1 MADLITTPESGE
13 QPLSLNAGDG
23 ESLTLPEGF
32 DLTSAEF
39 EASGDDLIVTAPDG
53 SRVVVEDY
61 YSQENPPELVS
72 PDGAQLSGEM
82 IVQLAEGPTGG
93 DVAAGTDG
101 ASSAAG
107 VPESSLAA
115 NPTVITGTDGE
126 PIGNVENLE
135 GQVFAVRADG
145 TRVELNVGDPVYQG
159 DIIESGPDG
168 SIGVLLADETTFS
181 MGESGRM
188 VLDEMI
194 YDPST
199 QEGSVSMTAL
209 QGVFTFVSGQV
220 AKTDPDAMT
229 LDTPVATI
237 GIRGT
242 QVGLD
247 LSDGQNMNVVLMEE
261 ADGFVGEVVV
271 MNDAGV
277 QVLNGANQM
286 TGITGFQIAP
296 TEIRTITDGDVI
308 SQFESAL
315 RRIPKVHGNQND
327 FGLQDQQSEEQLLD
341 EEIQQL
347 EKEVEAGDAEASAE
361 DLANFE
367 TAAGQEEQ
375 QGETADIQVVS
386 DELTQMKI
394 LDPVSAQTQDVG
406 EAADGEGEDN
416 TDAGNDDEAVAVDTT
431 PVPPAGAQFV
441 TGPNGQLIEV
451 PEEIDNASYNS
462 ETGMI
467 EGNVDGDLD
476 LTNSPYSDL
485 SYNLTGS
492 DGSNIIHT
500 GSGDDIIAGTGG
512 DDYLVGGTGNDTVS
526 GGAGDDVVAG
536 GEGDDV
542 VSGGE
547 GDDVVVGGDIDQG
560 VTLNVSEDGDVTL
573 TTTTTVTDENGE
585 TVEVTTTTEAD
596 DAVIGAG
603 NDTLYGD
610 EGEDI
615 LIGGAGNDYLDGGD
629 SDDILVGGTGDDT
642 IVGGAGDDRAF
653 GGEGADTISGGEGA
667 DYVSGGEG
675 DDSLYGNEGEDIMD
689 GGEGNDFLDGGLS
702 NDTMTG
708 GAGDDFMLGGDGDDT
723 MDGGDGNDRLQG
735 GAGDDTMSG
744 GAGNDILEGGAG
756 NDIIDGGEG
765 DDLIVGG
772 ELGDD
777 VTAVS
782 VDAEGTVTLTMGTDE
797 EGAPI
802 TVTADEITIG
812 SGLDTLGGGA
822 GDDIVI
828 GGFGSDMITG
838 GDGNDVLVGGFGND
852 TLEGGTGDDS
862 VFGGLGDDVFIGGAG
877 SDMLVG
883 GDGLD
888 TVDYSNV
895 GEGFGL
901 VIDLIAG
908 QAYDA
913 ADSAGPW
920 IDLDTLS
927 GIENV
932 VGGAGN
938 DVIIGDAGGNTLDG
952 GGGDDYIEGGYG
964 DDVLIGG
971 AGNNVLVGGHGDDIA
986 RFDGALADFGIQ
998 LVGEDFTVTNGATG
1012 ETTVLQGIEQ
1022 LDFITSDGIVQNVNV
1037 VEMPAVED
1045 QPFELNLL
1053 DVIGKD
1059 DGSGN
1064 LTLPE
1069 GTETVSISG
1078 YPEGTTL
1085 EIGGQTI
1092 AAGEDGTF
1100 ELGANQTSGIV
1111 VHLPEDYGEEM
1122 LVTVEAQN
1130 AAGEPVGQAL
1140 INLDLEAVADMAH
1153 IEAVDV
1159 AGGEDIPIGLNMDA
1173 TLMDMDG
1180 SETLSITLSG
1190 VPFGAHV
1197 IDAGGNLVEGQGF
1210 AVLTSNYTATDEAGN
1225 EISVP
1230 VSIEQDPNDG
1240 TFTIDSAEL
1249 GISPEQMSQLISNMT
1264 LTPALHHD
1272 EDFTVTVEA
1281 TVTDSNGDTETMF
1294 TTASGGDPVDHLT
1307 FDVEV
1312 YDRAD
1317 APVMEM
1323 QDAQGFEDGIIN
1335 LDVSAMTVDPSETLS
1350 ITVSGIPAGAK
1361 FFVEYTP
1368 SVGEPFMVQL
1378 PVDASGSV
1386 SVPSGFIGS
1395 NFAVQPPADSN
1406 EDFDLTVTATAY
1418 EPDASEVGPDGQ
1430 LLYQYATTEGTL
1442 HVDVLGVA
1450 DAIPLEV
1457 SSPGGDE
1464 DTAIPLDIFT
1474 ELADTDG
1481 SESIS
1486 VTIDGVPE
1494 GAFLSAGTDN
1504 GDGSWTLT
1512 TDQLDGLTITP
1523 PENFEGQIN
1532 LDVTS
1537 TTTDVEAD
1545 GEPVHGPDTEDM
1557 ATFSISKSVTIEV
1570 DSRADAPT
1578 LTVQD
1583 TSGYEDQPIALD
1595 ISSSLTD
1602 TDGSET
1608 LSITISDIPE
1618 GAVLSAGTLNPDGS
1632 VTLQPDEL
1640 DGLTITPPHDS
1651 NVDFSLTVT
1660 AESLDIASGEIAP
1673 TEASIDVTVL
1683 GVADEITLDA
1693 AGQDGNAGFE
1703 IPLDITTG
1711 ITDTDGSETVSITIS
1726 GAPEG
1731 SIFSAGT
1738 DNGDGTW
1745 TFTDA
1750 DLSGLTITPPAGYDG
1765 ELTLNVVATTTDV
1778 EPAGEGDHIDT
1789 NTVSGTITFEV
1800 DGESETPTLDL
1811 SDTTGFEDNPI
1822 DLDVQAALTD
1832 TDGSEVLSIT
1842 ISGVPDGAFL
1852 SAGEDLG
1859 DGSWLLTPDQLE
1871 GLQVTPPADSNV
1883 DFQLTVT
1890 ATASTIA
1897 GPGSEEIVDTAD
1909 TVGVINVDVVGVADT
1924 PDLATQNATGDEDTA
1939 IALNIDASLID
1950 VDESETLS
1958 ITITGVPD
1966 GASLSTGIHDTET
1979 GTWTLTPDQ
1988 LAGLTITPPLG
1999 STDDFDLTVT
2009 ATTTENDAGTAFDEN
2024 GNDVGISSIEMPL
2037 HVNVLDVADQP
2048 ELVLRDNVG
2057 FEDFEIPVPVHAAL
2071 TDDSEVLSVSI
2082 SGVPQG
2088 AFLSAGTYD
2097 EATDSWTVAPE
2108 DLDGLTVTPPPDSN
2122 DDFTLTVTATSTSE
2136 DGDIAETVGD
2146 IEIEVIGVADRPDL
2160 ETQDAYGE
2168 EGVPI
2173 ALDITAGLNDL
2184 DGSETLSVDISNV
2197 PDGAI
2202 LAVDG
2207 VALTPDENGVYTLSA
2222 GQLDSVTVTA
2232 PPDSDGDFTLQVVA
2246 RATEDDGDV
2255 AINAG
2260 VINVT
2265 VDVDNAEPPVLV
2277 LDDVQGVEDNAIP
2290 LDISAAI
2297 ASDDDVL
2304 SITISGVPEGAM
2316 LSAGTD
2322 NGNGSWTL
2330 TPEQL
2335 NGLSVTPPEDSN
2347 VNFDLTV
2354 TATAQDGSDTATTTG
2369 TLTVDV
2375 LGDADTPT
2383 LQTSDVSGEE
2393 GQAIALNIGAGLT
2406 DTDGS
2411 ESLSITI
2418 SGLPQGATLNAGT
2431 VNPDGSVT
2439 LTAAELDG
2447 LELTPPAGY
2456 DEDFSLSVTA
2466 TATDVEPDGEAPHV
2480 DTASITGTIDVDM
2493 SSNAEP
2499 PTLVLTN
2506 VTGDEDSAI
2515 PLDINAAVTDAD
2527 DLLSITITGVPEGA
2541 VLSAGTVNPDGS
2553 VTLTPDQLSGLT
2565 ITPPADSN
2573 VDFDLTVTATAQD
2586 GDDTATTTG
2595 TLSVDVLGVADTPTL
2610 STQDVAGVE
2619 DTAIALNIG
2628 AGLTDT
2634 DGSES
2639 LSITISG
2646 LPQGATLSAGSVNPD
2661 GSVTLTP
2668 EQLTGLT
2675 LTPPADSDE
2684 DFSLTVTATT
2694 TDVEPAGEGPHTD
2707 TASVIG
2713 TINVD
2718 LSPDADAPELV
2729 LTPAVGL
2736 EDNAIPL
2743 DISAALTD
2751 TDGSE
2756 SLSITISDIP
2766 EGVVLSAGTVNPDGS
2781 VTLTPEQLTGLTA
2794 TPPLN
2799 SDVDFDLTVTATSQ
2813 DGGDTATTTG
2823 TLSVAVGA
2831 VADTPTVS
2839 AGDGDGDLGQ
2849 TIPLDISSALFD
2861 TDGSESLSITIADV
2875 PDGAVINGGEQLD
2888 DGTWLLEAGDLANLT
2903 ITLPAGASDDFNLS
2917 VTATA
2922 TEADGGDQA
2931 SSSVTTSINVDPNAV
2946 DDTGDVEAGQSVG
2959 GNVLTNDTG
2968 SIEGANS
2975 VTDVTFGNV
2984 TKSFS
2989 NPDDV
2994 TSDDSGDYLLIEGE
3008 HGSLKMYGDGTYEY
3022 TADDS
3027 GAGAGGSA
3035 GLTDSATPAEVE
3047 AAWSGVETFA
3057 FDFGTSYLNG
3067 DGKFDPSLADDSV
3080 SFSSNGIG
3088 VAGTQNGMPVPDQIN
3103 YDDQTG
3109 ESEALGINLGSEAT
3123 TAQVQFS
3130 NMYVNEEGGEQGRWQ
3145 AFDADG
3151 NLVGEGPIDA
3161 STVDYDGSSNVGT
3174 LNIDLPGDQGFQY
3187 LVITPTDTPDETN
3200 PNDSSDFFVRSIEFE
3215 GGGINQGDDL
3225 FTYTM
3230 ADADGDTAQANL
3242 TINVDAGDV
3251 TAEEPVL
3258 VVDEAQGYEDSAIAL
3273 DVTSALTDTD
3283 GSETLSITI
3292 SDIPNG
3298 AVLSAG
3304 TINDDGSVTLTPDQL
3319 AGLTITP
3326 PHDSNVDFD
3335 LTVTATATET
3345 ASGDTA
3351 TTTATL
3357 SVDVIGVADVPP
3369 LDVSIGEGTP
3379 VGGDMP
3385 DFPPFDHAIS
3395 NIVLYVADEN
3405 GEVTKVKID
3414 DFSDGAE
3421 AVHDVNDLD
3430 LAGFVADN
3438 YPGSDLL
3445 AMTVKAGN
3453 NHTPGYGPGEGEL
3466 LIVQSG
3472 VTEGDLPVSA
3482 QADVTYDYT
3491 AVADDLAGGI
3501 GGAGITGVEYQLD
3514 ITTNLVDTD
3523 GSETLSIN
3531 VGALPDGVTLSA
3543 GTQNDDGS
3551 WTLDS
3556 GDLDGLT
3563 MFVPTG
3569 ADTDFDV
3576 TVTSTT
3582 TENDGDTASV
3592 VDSVTVSGEDLWAS
3606 DPILNVTQAQGYEDN
3621 AIALDVGAALT
3632 DLDGSES
3639 LSVTISEI
3647 PEGAVLSAGTLND
3660 DGSVTLTADQLNG
3673 LTITPPAD
3681 SNVDFNLTVTAIAT
3695 ESATGDTATV
3705 SASLP
3710 VDVIGVADE
3719 PPLTVSLG
3727 EGEYQPGE
3735 GPTGSVTIENVG
3747 DISAGYHN
3755 SYGYYTMDADGN
3767 PVAGEVIWADIK
3779 DNVGESFTIDGVDP
3793 STIGFFLI
3801 PNGDNV
3807 NDALTDG
3814 LDVTFEQNENGQW
3827 VPIGPDGEP
3836 LSGQG
3841 APALFSEPGL
3851 NPGGFDY
3858 MVDNQVAGNQNWED
3872 LVNGGDEDF
3881 NDGNF
3886 QATTVAGEPGSEG
3899 TTVYPLDIATN
3910 LVDTDGSET
3919 LSITV
3924 TDLPEGA
3931 VLSAGTVNDDGSVSL
3946 TPAELQGL
3954 TLTVPEGTQAFDLSV
3969 TSTTTENDGDTA
3981 SVTATVGVETDLVA
3995 EAPELSV
4002 EAATGNEDTAI
4013 ALDITSAL
4021 TDTDGSETLSVTIS
4035 DIPDGAVL
4043 SAGTIND
4050 DGSVTLTPAELDGL
4064 TITPAADS
4072 NVDFALTVTA
4082 TSTEGA
4088 SGDTATTS
4096 ATLNVDVVGVAD
4108 TPGATA
4114 SDETGLEDQWIQL
4127 DLDSQMSTDTDG
4139 SETLSITVS
4148 GVPEGAVLS
4157 AGTDLG
4163 NGAWSVAADDLPQLS
4178 ILPPEDFAGDMALTL
4193 SVTTTENDGDTAT
4206 VTDDFTVSVEAV
4218 ADAPELDLSNVQ
4230 GVEDNVV
4237 PLDISSALTDT
4248 DGSETLSITISD
4260 IPDGVTL
4267 SAGTLNDDGSV
4278 TLTSDQLDGL
4288 SLTAPQHSNVDF
4300 SLTVTA
4306 TSTDG
4311 SDTAVTTGT
4320 VAVDMVGVADAPPLD
4335 VSLGQ
4340 GTVIEGTGETP
4351 EPTVVFSTAF
4361 DDGNNSS
4368 GDFVQ
4373 NLNGWTTTSDAIEVW
4388 ENGEQNQHGDGDYIE
4403 LNDDRTDYYQD
4414 ATNIMRDF
4422 PTEEGATYTLTFDY
4436 SPRPGY
4442 DSDVNAFEFRVDG
4455 ETIGSLAPDGSG
4467 NSDNVWQSH
4476 TVTFVGTGEP
4486 MSLEFLT
4493 TGEAQDYGR
4502 GIRLD
4507 NIGLTETL
4515 PAETVEAA
4523 VEYPLDITTNLVDTD
4538 GSETLSI
4545 TVADLP
4551 DGVTLSAGTLN
4562 NDGSVTLTA
4571 AELSGLTMTVPA
4583 DTPAFDLSV
4592 SSTTTENDGDSATVT
4607 QTISVSALDTVA
4619 EAPELSVEAASGLE
4633 DAAIALDIASALTD
4647 TDGSETLSITI
4658 SGIPQGAV
4666 LSAGTLNDDGSVTL
4680 TPDQLDGLS
4689 ITPPADSNA
4698 DFDLTVTAS
4707 STEGASGDI
4716 AVTTSNLSVAVA
4728 GVADAPELSASL
4740 GTPSEVSGGLTP
4752 VSYWR
4757 LDETSGNQTLTDS
4770 VGNNDGTPVNTLK
4783 TNDETGVFDGAA
4795 EFSGGGKSYNEE
4807 YIEVAHSD
4815 DLKPANGSLTLWFNA
4830 DDIGGRNC
4838 LASSDSS
4845 GNDDGGHFGLWVE
4858 NGQIH
4863 LRMQGDNAEGE
4874 TNLYGGSVG
4883 TNSWNQVTVSWGD
4896 DGARIFLNGQQVAAD
4911 PNWTRGLE
4919 GNENPWTFGANQW
4932 QSGDDV
4938 ANNMQDFFNGHMDD
4952 IAIYDQP
4959 LDAEQAAEL
4968 YTNGVSMM
4976 MENGGGDSL
4985 EYPLE
4990 ISSGLTDTDGS
5001 ESLSILVDGLP
5012 DGAELSAGT
5021 LNPDGSVS
5029 LTAADLDGLT
5039 VRVPADTGGFDL
5051 SISATSTE
5059 DDGDTSTVST
5069 SVQVADEDQV
5079 IYGSGYGHD
5088 DDLEGG
5094 SGDDQLYGFSGD
5106 DTLDGGAG
5114 DDVIFGHSGNDVIMG
5129 GDGAD
5134 TLSGGDGD
5142 DVIIGGAG
5150 DDLLTGGEGH
5160 DTFIFDNESGH
5171 DIITDIFEQDTLV
5184 FEGQE
5189 FHMDDLILSENE
5201 EGNVVVSFQGVED
5214 TSVTLDGVRMD
5225 DMQSGG
5231 DSGYSVTENDGKVTI
5246 TLDTEC

>member
-1 MADLITTPESGE
+1 MADLTTTPESGE

-107 VPESSLAA
+107 SPEGSLAA

-247 LSDGQNMNVVLMEE
+247 ISDGQNMNVVLMEE

-296 TEIRTITDGDVI
+296 TEIRTISEGDVI

-327 FGLQDQQSEEQLLD
+327 FGLQDQQNEEQLLD

-416 TDAGNDDEAVAVDTT
+416 TDAGNDDEAVAVDTA

-451 PEEIDNASYNS
+451 PEEIGNASYNS

-500 GSGDDIIAGTGG
+500 GSGDDIISGTGG

-560 VTLNVSEDGDVTL
+560 VSVDVSEDGDVTL
-573 TTTTTVTDENGE
+573 STTTTVTNEDGE
-585 TVEVTTTTEAD
+585 TVQVTTTTEAD
-596 DAVIGAG
+596 DSVIGAG

-615 LIGGAGNDYLDGGD
+615 LIGGAGDDYLDGGD
-629 SDDILVGGTGDDT
+629 GDDVLVGGTGDDT

-653 GGEGADTISGGEGA
+653 GGEGADTISGGEGN

-675 DDSLYGNEGEDIMD
+675 DDFLEGNEGEDTMIGGAGNDVIDGGLSDDILQGGDGDDTLIGGEGNDTMDGGAGNDLLFGNEGEDIMD

-708 GAGDDFMLGGDGDDT
+708 GAG
-723 MDGGDGNDRLQG
+723 
-735 GAGDDTMSG
+735 
-744 GAGNDILEGGAG
+744 NDILEGGAG
-756 NDIIDGGEG
+756 NDVIDGGEG

-852 TLEGGTGDDS
+852 TLEGGSGDDS
-862 VFGGLGDDVFIGGAG
+862 AFGGQGDDVFIGGAG
-877 SDMLVG
+877 SDTLVG

-901 VIDLIAG
+901 VVDLIAG

-932 VGGAGN
+932 VGGAGD

-998 LVGEDFTVTNGATG
+998 LIGEDFTVTNGATG

-1064 LTLPE
+1064 LSLPE
-1069 GTETVSISG
+1069 GTETVLISG

-1085 EIGGQTI
+1085 EIAGQTI
-1092 AAGEDGTF
+1092 SAGEDGSF

-1197 IDAGGNLVEGQGF
+1197 LDVGGNLVEGQGF
-1210 AVLTSNYTATDEAGN
+1210 AVLTSIYTATDEAGN

-1294 TTASGGDPVDHLT
+1294 TTATGGDPVDHLT

-1418 EPDASEVGPDGQ
+1418 EPDATEVGPDGQ

-1545 GEPVHGPDTEDM
+1545 GEPVHGPETEDM

-1578 LTVQD
+1578 LTVED

-1651 NVDFSLTVT
+1651 NVDFTLTVT

-1750 DLSGLTITPPAGYDG
+1750 DLSGLTVTPPAGYDG
-1765 ELTLNVVATTTDV
+1765 EMTLNVVATTTDV
-1778 EPAGEGDHIDT
+1778 EPAGEGDHTDT

-1871 GLQVTPPADSNV
+1871 SLQVTPPADSNV

-2173 ALDITAGLNDL
+2173 ALDISAGLNDL

-2277 LDDVQGVEDNAIP
+2277 LNDVQGVEDNAIP
-2290 LDISAAI
+2290 LDISATI

-2527 DLLSITITGVPEGA
+2527 DLLSITISGVPEGA

-2646 LPQGATLSAGSVNPD
+2646 LPQGATLSAGTVNPD

-2713 TINVD
+2713 AINVD

-2931 SSSVTTSINVDPNAV
+2931 SSSATTSINVDPNAV
-2946 DDTGDVEAGQSVG
+2946 DDTGEVEAGQSVG

-3022 TADDS
+3022 TADES

-3035 GLTDSATPAEVE
+3035 GLTGSATPAEVE

-3067 DGKFDPSLADDSV
+3067 DGKFDPSLADDSI

-3215 GGGINQGDDL
+3215 GGGFNQGDDL

-3357 SVDVIGVADVPP
+3357 SVDVIGIADVPP

-3453 NHTPGYGPGEGEL
+3453 NHTPDYGPGEGEL

-3472 VTEGDLPVSA
+3472 VTEGDLPVSDH
-3482 QADVTYDYT
+3482 ADVTYDYT
-3491 AVADDLAGGI
+3491 DVAGDLAGGT

-3543 GTQNDDGS
+3543 GTENDDGS

-3556 GDLDGLT
+3556 DDLDGLT

-3632 DLDGSES
+3632 DLDGSET

-3660 DGSVTLTADQLNG
+3660 DGSVTLTADQLDG

-3710 VDVIGVADE
+3710 VDVIGAADE

-3807 NDALTDG
+3807 NDSLADG

-3872 LVNGGDEDF
+3872 LVNGGDQDF

-3969 TSTTTENDGDTA
+3969 TSTTTENDGDSA

-3995 EAPELSV
+3995 EAPELDAGP
-4002 EAATGNEDTAI
+4002 AAGFEDASI
-4013 ALDITSAL
+4013 ALDIS
-4021 TDTDGSETLSVTIS
+4021 STL
-4035 DIPDGAVL
+4035 
-4043 SAGTIND
+4043 
-4050 DGSVTLTPAELDGL
+4050 
-4064 TITPAADS
+4064 
-4072 NVDFALTVTA
+4072 
-4082 TSTEGA
+4082 
-4088 SGDTATTS
+4088 
-4096 ATLNVDVVGVAD
+4096 
-4108 TPGATA
+4108 
-4114 SDETGLEDQWIQL
+4114 
-4127 DLDSQMSTDTDG
+4127 TDTDG

-4148 GVPEGAVLS
+4148 DIPNGAV
-4157 AGTDLG
+4157 
-4163 NGAWSVAADDLPQLS
+4163 
-4178 ILPPEDFAGDMALTL
+4178 
-4193 SVTTTENDGDTAT
+4193 
-4206 VTDDFTVSVEAV
+4206 
-4218 ADAPELDLSNVQ
+4218 
-4230 GVEDNVV
+4230 
-4237 PLDISSALTDT
+4237 
-4248 DGSETLSITISD
+4248 
-4260 IPDGVTL
+4260 L

-4278 TLTSDQLDGL
+4278 TLTPDQLDGL
-4288 SLTAPQHSNVDF
+4288 SITPPADSNVDF
-4300 SLTVTA
+4300 ALTITA
-4306 TSTDG
+4306 TSTEASTG
-4311 SDTAVTTGT
+4311 DTAVTTSSLNVGVT
-4320 VAVDMVGVADAPPLD
+4320 GVADAPPLD

-4403 LNDDRTDYYQD
+4403 LNDDRVDHYQD

-4476 TVTFVGTGEP
+4476 TVTFVGTGVP

-4592 SSTTTENDGDSATVT
+4592 AATTTENDGDSATVT

-4707 STEGASGDI
+4707 STESASGDI

-4883 TNSWNQVTVSWGD
+4883 TKSWNQVTVSWGD

-4932 QSGDDV
+4932 QSSDDV

-4959 LDAEQAAEL
+4959 LDAEQAADL

-5079 IYGSGYGHD
+5079 IYGSGYGYD

-5106 DTLDGGAG
+5106 DTLAGGEG
-5114 DDVIFGHSGNDVIMG
+5114 DDMIFGHSGNDVIMG

-5246 TLDTEC
+5246 TLDNEC